1 MALDYLTPDE
11 VADEYLITLKSL
23 KPTVNIDQTDSD
35 WWIRSQVLGGV
46 ISGIY
51 ADQRKIA
58 DDAFPQSA
66 RTEALERH
74 LNTYFGSG
82 FRSATSS
89 AGTIKVTGTP
99 ASTVPLGTEL
109 VYTPNGNTYLTQ
121 AALTLVGASGTVAVA
136 SVGTGQNQN
145 LIEGASLSFSSTPAG
160 IDSTAEVFGGDVS
173 DGRDAETN
181 EEAAARIL
189 ARIRAPV
196 AGGTESD
203 YIAYALEASVS
214 VTSASVIRYIYG
226 LGTVGLV
233 ITSGTTDIDA
243 AVDAGDPIV
252 RVPSESLKTV
262 VKDYVDA
269 RNPINDCLYVF
280 GPDEASVDVTMNVR
294 WADGYEGSQVLAG
307 QTLTLTQLVEREIK
321 RAIYKVPVGG
331 RKIGASGYVIASEI
345 EEALDQALSALPY
358 AQGTIAEA
366 IIDRQIEDLTATGT
380 NRLVRNIEIFIPG
393 TITVNEL

>member
-1 MALDYLTPDE
+1 
-11 VADEYLITLKSL
+11 
-23 KPTVNIDQTDSD
+23 
-35 WWIRSQVLGGV
+35 
-46 ISGIY
+46 
-51 ADQRKIA
+51 
-58 DDAFPQSA
+58 
-66 RTEALERH
+66 
-74 LNTYFGSG
+74 
-82 FRSATSS
+82 
-89 AGTIKVTGTP
+89 
-99 ASTVPLGTEL
+99 
-109 VYTPNGNTYLTQ
+109 
-121 AALTLVGASGTVAVA
+121 
-136 SVGTGQNQN
+136 
-145 LIEGASLSFSSTPAG
+145 
-160 IDSTAEVFGGDVS
+160 
-173 DGRDAETN
+173 
-181 EEAAARIL
+181 
-189 ARIRAPV
+189 
-196 AGGTESD
+196 
-203 YIAYALEASVS
+203 
-214 VTSASVIRYIYG
+214 
-226 LGTVGLV
+226 V